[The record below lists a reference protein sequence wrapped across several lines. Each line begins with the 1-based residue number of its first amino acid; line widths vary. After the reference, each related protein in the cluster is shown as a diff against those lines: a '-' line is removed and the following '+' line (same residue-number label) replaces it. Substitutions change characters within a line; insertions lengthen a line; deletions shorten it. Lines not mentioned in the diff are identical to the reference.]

1 MPLFSEGF
9 LLGLSTGFFCL
20 TACLPVLLPYLLS
33 EGGRGWKAD
42 FAVLGEFLA
51 GRALA
56 YFLFAVI
63 SASIGKGCNPYLPAW
78 LAPLVMLLTA
88 SAMLAFLLR
97 GRHVVGDKCRAVGA
111 SFYGRLPLALG
122 FMTGINICPP
132 FVAAFVRL
140 VAIGDPA
147 AGLIY
152 FSGFFS
158 ATSVFLLPV
167 LLPSPFINARL
178 RNIGRMAMFLS
189 AVWYFFL
196 GLKGLLG
203 GEG

>member
-1 MPLFSEGF
+1 MFPLFSEGF

-20 TACLPVLLPYLLS
+20 AACLPVLLPYLLS

-42 FAVLGEFLA
+42 LAVLGEFLA
-51 GRALA
+51 GRAFA

-63 SASIGKGCNPYLPAW
+63 SASIGKSCNPYLPGW

-88 SAMLAFLLR
+88 LAMLAYLLR
-97 GRHVVGDKCRAVGA
+97 GRWGAAGKCRGHGGG
-111 SFYGRLPLALG
+111 FYARLPLAMG

-140 VAIGDPA
+140 VDMGDPA
-147 AGLIY
+147 SGLVY
-152 FSGFFS
+152 FSGFFA

-167 LLPSPFINARL
+167 LLPSPFVNARL

-189 AVWYFFL
+189 AVWYIFL
-196 GLKGLLG
+196 GTKGLLG
-203 GEG
+203 K